1 MKTVV
6 FLGPSLP
13 VEEACRHLDAIYLP
27 PAAQADVISAVMQHQ
42 PEAIV
47 LIDGL
52 FGQSLSVWHKEILFA
67 LDRGIAFFG
76 AASMGA
82 LRALETAAFGAVA
95 FGEVV
100 RMYRDGEIEDDDE
113 VVLAHGAAE
122 DGYRAH
128 SEPMVNLRKSLAAAE
143 AGGVIDSAQ
152 HATLIAAAKARYF
165 PERTWPTMFDDA
177 GLPTETRGR
186 LESFLATGAVDI
198 KRADTI
204 ALLDH
209 VAALTVPPPR
219 VPFTLQRSHFLET
232 LYQRDRHVE
241 QPDGRVSL
249 ADIAAHAALHRRDFT
264 EIHGAALDR
273 KLLLILADQFGATAG
288 REDIQAEAVRFRR
301 RFGLEGPGQQEEW
314 CRRNHLEPMEFAL
327 LMQECAIRRKLHDW
341 IISRRFSERTTT
353 PVLDELR
360 LRGLYEETARDAA
373 FFARVAALHFG
384 DYGQAPDIAMNQLV
398 IDHIQDTGLPIDT
411 YYSDWAIETGFKDIY
426 DLRVDLMRSRMVRKV
441 LAEVTEEASAAFDG

>member
-13 VEEACRHLDAIYLP
+13 VEAARRHLDAIYLP
-27 PAAQADVISAVMQHQ
+27 PAAQSDIISAVMQHK

-52 FGQSLSVWHKEILFA
+52 FGQTLSVWHKEILFA

-82 LRALETAAFGAVA
+82 LRALETEAFGAVA

-100 RMYRDGEIEDDDE
+100 RMYKSGEIEDDDE

-128 SEPMVNLRKSLAAAE
+128 SEPMVNLRKTLAAAR
-143 AGGVIDSAQ
+143 AAGVIDQAA
-152 HATLIAAAKARYF
+152 HDALAAAAKDRFF
-165 PERTWPTMFDDA
+165 PERNWPTMMADVALD
-177 GLPTETRGR
+177 TETRQR
-186 LESFLATGAVDI
+186 LEAFLPTGAVDI
-198 KRADTI
+198 KRQDTI

-232 LYQRDRHVE
+232 LYQRDRHVD
-241 QPDGRVSL
+241 QPDGPVSL
-249 ADIAAHAALHRRDFT
+249 ADIAAHAALHRRDYT

-273 KLLLILADQFGATAG
+273 KLLLVLAGQIGATVG
-288 REDIQAEAVRFRR
+288 QAEIETEALRFRR
-301 RFGLEGPGQQEEW
+301 RHGLEGPGQQEDW
-314 CRRNHLEPMEFAL
+314 CRRNHLEPMEFGQ
-327 LMQECAIRRKLHDW
+327 LMHECALRRTLHQW
-341 IISRRFSERTTT
+341 MVSRRFFERTTSA
-353 PVLDELR
+353 VLDELR

-373 FFARVAALHFG
+373 FFVKVAQLHFG
-384 DYGQAPDIAMNQLV
+384 DYGQAPDLSMDQLV
-398 IDHIQDTGLPIDT
+398 VEHVRDTGLPIDT
-411 YYSDWAIETGFKDIY
+411 YYGDWAAEAGFKDVH
-426 DLRVDLMRSRMVRKV
+426 DMRVDLLRSRMVRRI
-441 LAEVTEEASAAFDG
+441 LAEVTQEAAEALNG